1 MRPLIALL
9 CLLLAACA
17 DDAAKPAK
25 RMDTPQEAV
34 LRDGDVTLRANVIP
48 TGLLQEPM
56 TREYGIPR
64 DDHSVLLMISVRKG
78 PKGFD
83 TSLPATVSASATN
96 LQGQVQRIAMREM
109 RVGELTDYIGTAEV
123 SPPDTLRF
131 DVKIV
136 REGGAASTMTFS
148 RDFGPQ

>member
-1 MRPLIALL
+1 MRASRARL

-34 LRDGDVTLRANVIP
+34 VRDGDVTLRANVIP
-48 TGLLQEPM
+48 TSLLQEPM

-78 PKGFD
+78 PEGFD
-83 TSLPATVSASATN
+83 TSLPATVNASVTN

-123 SPPDTLRF
+123 SPPDTLKF

-148 RDFGPQ
+148 RNFEP